1 MKSIPLTHD
10 VERRAANRLYK
21 VFYLT
26 KYGEITHTSV
36 YTTKLKT
43 AKDVVKGL
51 QAFSKFVRKGKDA
64 VAM

>member
-1 MKSIPLTHD
+1 
-10 VERRAANRLYK
+10 
-21 VFYLT
+21 
-26 KYGEITHTSV
+26 V